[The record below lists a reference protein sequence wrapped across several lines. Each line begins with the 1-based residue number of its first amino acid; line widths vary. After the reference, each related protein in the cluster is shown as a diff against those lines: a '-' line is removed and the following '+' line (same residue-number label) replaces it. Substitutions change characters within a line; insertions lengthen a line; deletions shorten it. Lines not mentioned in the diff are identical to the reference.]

1 MKKLG
6 LGQSIGILANIG
18 VIAGIVF
25 LGVELRQN
33 NELMAAEARFNRV
46 MLSNE
51 GWRILA
57 ENGDLTELRVRAWN
71 SEALTEAEQVRVDA
85 AAMRVLVN
93 LEWMYRELPPE
104 SSERDYLRDQ
114 LRNSFSL
121 GPTTGRVWEQRK
133 AGFDRGFVRFV
144 EENIV
149 DVAE

>member
-1 MKKLG
+1 LKKLG